1 VEFLEVRLFI
11 LPWFIPKRALQTAG
25 GYDAI
30 WLLVCDPID
39 CSPDQH
45 PTERVEHVWSNYKDL
60 DVSPLSTSES
70 TISGSRLEKLEDV
83 PGLKEAV
90 SIE

>member
-1 VEFLEVRLFI
+1 MLS
-11 LPWFIPKRALQTAG
+11 LPSQIPKWSPLSAG

-39 CSPDQH
+39 CSPDQR

-70 TISGSRLEKLEDV
+70 TISGSRLEQLEEV